1 MVLIVQVLIKQ
12 KREKEKS
19 AGTQTNIEKF
29 EGLKG
34 VDNGSGNGRS
44 PLIILKNGTLLVPSM
59 EATPFEPLIQDAYGP
74 YHCCQDRVMSKDQ

>member
-1 MVLIVQVLIKQ
+1 MQVLKQ
-12 KREKEKS
+12 
-19 AGTQTNIEKF
+19 NIEKF

-74 YHCCQDRVMSKDQ
+74 YHCCQDRVMSRSMK